1 MILECGLNIILLGG
15 LMQLFYSDPYGLVQV
30 YGSSSGGK
38 ITIHTCIE
46 DHQFQPQNFWY
57 VFCLIWF
64 AVLKVIPQKK
74 KFPMNFF

>member
-1 MILECGLNIILLGG
+1 MSELLTGPTLVWVIYDSWMWSQHLLGG

-46 DHQFQPQNFWY
+46 DHQFQPQNFW
-57 VFCLIWF
+57 
-64 AVLKVIPQKK
+64 
-74 KFPMNFF
+74 

>member
-46 DHQFQPQNFWY
+46 DHQFQPQNFW
-57 VFCLIWF
+57 
-64 AVLKVIPQKK
+64 
-74 KFPMNFF
+74 